1 MPPIVA
7 CFFPSLLFVSRF
19 FSWWMWIP
27 NFLAR
32 LGPVRAIS
40 TGLAPAE
47 ATSSCLGTFP
57 VSDLSLCACG
67 AWATLR
73 FGAVQPGLGLAGSY
87 LGLS

>member
-7 CFFPSLLFVSRF
+7 CFFLSLGRVEV

-32 LGPVRAIS
+32 LSPVRAIS
-40 TGLAPAE
+40 TGLPLTE

-57 VSDLSLCACG
+57 VSDLSVRGLQRLGC
-67 AWATLR
+67 ATLR
-73 FGAVQPGLGLAGSY
+73 RGPTWTGLD
-87 LGLS
+87 